1 MLPECDICNKS
12 NLILCSQE
20 MPNVEISQGDLY
32 APLLLLILLSSL
44 LCSLLAC
51 SCSRLSSRWWIAR
64 WSLLRALIQ
73 QLYDQDDGEL
83 QPQLIAI
90 LGIWP
95 VQRKNWRE
103 VKIPSRL
110 KLLLGEQLIT
120 SISFNTTF
128 NNFNTVTTNDYR
140 QEQQPSTCQV

>member
-64 WSLLRALIQ
+64 WSWLRVLIQ
-73 QLYDQDDGEL
+73 QQYDQDDGEL
-83 QPQLIAI
+83 KLQPPIDCDPRDLASPEKELEGGQDPEPTEALA
-90 LGIWP
+90 
-95 VQRKNWRE
+95 R
-103 VKIPSRL
+103 
-110 KLLLGEQLIT
+110 
-120 SISFNTTF
+120 
-128 NNFNTVTTNDYR
+128 
-140 QEQQPSTCQV
+140 